1 MRYYHNSLE
10 INGIALKNVF
20 HISEGGSYQVLM
32 AQVELPIVDNR
43 RCQDNL
49 RKFTAL
55 SDSFKLDDSFL
66 CAGGKGGVDTCVG
79 DGGGPLMCPAAD
91 GSGQWIQASNQ
102 LACII

>member
-1 MRYYHNSLE
+1 
-10 INGIALKNVF
+10 
-20 HISEGGSYQVLM
+20 M

-91 GSGQWIQASNQ
+91 GSGQWIQASNH
-102 LACII
+102 LACIIRAFLIYFFN

>member
-1 MRYYHNSLE
+1 MKYY
-10 INGIALKNVF
+10 F
-20 HISEGGSYQVLM
+20 YISEGGSYQVLM

-55 SDSFKLDDSFL
+55 SNSFKLDDSFL

-102 LACII
+102 SGTNIGSYP

>member
-1 MRYYHNSLE
+1 MKYYLY
-10 INGIALKNVF
+10 
-20 HISEGGSYQVLM
+20 ISEGGSYQVLM

-55 SDSFKLDDSFL
+55 SNSFKLDDSFL

-102 LACII
+102 LGTNIGSYP